1 MEIQVNG
8 KRAEVPEKIQLSDY
22 LAGCRLQ
29 DKQIVVLHNDAI
41 LQKERWQEVILCPQ
55 DRLEIVTFVGGG

>member
-1 MEIQVNG
+1 M
-8 KRAEVPEKIQLSDY
+8 PEKIQLSDY

-29 DKQIVVLHNDAI
+29 DKQIVVLYNDAI
-41 LQKERWQEVILCPQ
+41 LSQERWQEVILCPQ

>member
-8 KRAEVPEKIQLSDY
+8 KRAEVPEKIRLSDY

-29 DKQIVVLHNDAI
+29 DKQIVVLYNDAI
-41 LQKERWQEVILCPQ
+41 LSQERWQEVILCPQ